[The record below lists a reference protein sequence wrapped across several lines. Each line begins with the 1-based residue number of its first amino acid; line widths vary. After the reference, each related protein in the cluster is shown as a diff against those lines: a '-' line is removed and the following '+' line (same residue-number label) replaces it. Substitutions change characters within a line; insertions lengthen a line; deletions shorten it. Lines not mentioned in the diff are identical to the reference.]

1 MVQCARK
8 LAAHVLADTHVS
20 SPPERTGFNVLQEN
34 AQVFSFRHVTK
45 MGDDTE
51 RGVRICGATSS
62 LLLLLLLSAVVLLS
76 NEVRAASLLEG
87 RQVDA
92 HFWQGVLNKTAEG
105 SMEQAFTMVL
115 GKVSDDLA
123 GAMEQSWL
131 PGGGNPKV
139 TSCAAPGCDDKGYLL
154 PVIQLLARS
163 ATCPNAR

>member
-8 LAAHVLADTHVS
+8 LAAHVLADTRVS
-20 SPPERTGFNVLQEN
+20 SPPETTGFNVLQEN

-62 LLLLLLLSAVVLLS
+62 LLLLLLLSAVAILS

-92 HFWQGVLNKTAEG
+92 QFWQGVLNKTAEG
-105 SMEQAFTMVL
+105 NMEQAFAMVL

-123 GAMEQSWL
+123 GAMDRVNEFL
-131 PGGGNPKV
+131 DGVRRNV
-139 TSCAAPGCDDKGYLL
+139 TSVLQEGVKNKAGSPAEETRK
-154 PVIQLLARS
+154 
-163 ATCPNAR
+163 

>member
-8 LAAHVLADTHVS
+8 LAAHVPADTHVS

-34 AQVFSFRHVTK
+34 ALVFSYRHVTK
-45 MGDDTE
+45 MGDGPD
-51 RGVRICGATSS
+51 RGVRICGVTSS
-62 LLLLLLLSAVVLLS
+62 LLLLLLLSAVVILS

-105 SMEQAFTMVL
+105 NMEQAFAMVL

-123 GAMEQSWL
+123 GATDRMNEFL
-131 PGGGNPKV
+131 DGVRRNL
-139 TSCAAPGCDDKGYLL
+139 TS
-154 PVIQLLARS
+154 VIQEGVKNKAGSPAEETRK
-163 ATCPNAR
+163 

>member
-123 GAMEQSWL
+123 GAMDRINEFL
-131 PGGGNPKV
+131 DGVRRNV
-139 TSCAAPGCDDKGYLL
+139 TS
-154 PVIQLLARS
+154 VIQEGVKNKAGSGPAEETRK
-163 ATCPNAR
+163 

>member
-123 GAMEQSWL
+123 GAMDRINEFL
-131 PGGGNPKV
+131 DGVRRNV
-139 TSCAAPGCDDKGYLL
+139 TS
-154 PVIQLLARS
+154 VIQEGVKNKAGSPAEETRK
-163 ATCPNAR
+163 